1 MGRGKKTAATI
12 NKIRGGDQQ
21 EPQEEHLRQSSDKG
35 QRNTTEEQLQRKRGI
50 IGAPAEEICISV
62 ITPFIR
68 ILIYVAVV
76 EGNLPVLIIPFQ
88 VLMVWCS
95 WSYVY

>member
-21 EPQEEHLRQSSDKG
+21 EQEEEHSRQSSDKG
-35 QRNTTEEQLQRKRGI
+35 QRNTEEEQPQRKSWI

-76 EGNLPVLIIPFQ
+76 EGNLPLLIIAFQ
-88 VLMVWCS
+88 ILMMFYRWF
-95 WSYVY
+95 YV